1 MVLLVRGIPEQLRRS
16 RRTLIVA
23 AVPAALFVGLVALAS
38 RAVPFPLIQAFYD
51 PLALVDAHPL
61 LGFVS
66 NLGIL
71 IWAGA
76 AGICLVTALVVANGS
91 EPQHAEAHR
100 FFLASCAL
108 TTLLVLDDTYQV
120 HERIIPTLL
129 DRGQTFV
136 LVGYV
141 VVVAAYVWRFRA
153 SLLAAEW
160 IVFALSG
167 ACFALSMSI
176 DLVPV
181 AVSLLPGDAAI
192 DKETIGWEIARFVE
206 DGAKLVGIVLW
217 LAFYASAAAGAL
229 VPRPTRSG
237 S

>member
-1 MVLLVRGIPEQLRRS
+1 MLLI
-16 RRTLIVA
+16 
-23 AVPAALFVGLVALAS
+23 GLVAIAS
-38 RAVPFPLIQAFYD
+38 RAVPFPLEQAFYD
-51 PLALVDAHPL
+51 PLALVDANPL

-71 IWAGA
+71 VWAGA
-76 AGICLVTALVVANGS
+76 AGICLVTALVMASGS
-91 EPQHAEAHR
+91 EPQHAKAHR

-108 TTLLVLDDTYQV
+108 TTLLVLDDTFQV

-129 DRGQTFV
+129 GSGQTFV

-141 VVVAAYVWRFRA
+141 VVVAAYVWWFRA

-217 LAFYASAAAGAL
+217 LAFYASAAAGAV

-237 S
+237 SQRPTPGGT